1 MGILSWII
9 LGVVA
14 AWIASQITRR
24 TGPQAYLVNTL
35 VGFVGA
41 FAGGFSANLVGR
53 DPVFGFT
60 LIGFFVAV
68 LGSVLFLAV
77 FSALQPR

>member
-14 AWIASQITRR
+14 GWITSQLTRR
-24 TGPQAYLVNTL
+24 TASGAYLANSV
-35 VGFVGA
+35 VGVVGA
-41 FAGGFSANLVGR
+41 LAGGFTANLVGR

-60 LIGFFVAV
+60 LIGFFVAI
-68 LGSVLFLAV
+68 LGTVVFLAV
-77 FSALQPR
+77 LIAFQQR